1 MSKHIGI
8 YHIYLHFDRL
18 LTGQRGSHPSS
29 LPGLTFNNSED
40 FPRRSPS
47 CLPVFNMDTKD
58 VEAYQA
64 AKTVSD
70 GASITQVS
78 DAHVGRDALA
88 DVVPPHDSYEGKHRF
103 DPTATWT
110 EAEERRVV
118 RKCDT
123 YLLSW
128 LCVMFFALQLDRGNL
143 GNATAD
149 NLLDDLGLTTDD
161 YNNGST
167 IQLLGFLSAEFPV
180 QVLTK
185 RYGFKYILPTM
196 MMCWG
201 TVSWGQ
207 SWMTNRTGFYITRAL
222 IGICEGGF
230 IPGTVLFATYFYK
243 SKELAIR
250 LAAFWSTLSEST

>member
-1 MSKHIGI
+1 MVQPEQQSA
-8 YHIYLHFDRL
+8 
-18 LTGQRGSHPSS
+18 T
-29 LPGLTFNNSED
+29 TTTTT
-40 FPRRSPS
+40 
-47 CLPVFNMDTKD
+47 MDAKD
-58 VEAYQA
+58 VEGYPS
-64 AKTVSD
+64 KTVSD
-70 GASITQVS
+70 GGSITQVS

-103 DPTATWT
+103 DPSATWT
-110 EAEERRVV
+110 AAEERRVV
-118 RKCDT
+118 RKCDM

-180 QVLTK
+180 QMLTK

-207 SWMTNRTGFYITRAL
+207 SWMTNRTGFYVTRAL
-222 IGICEGGF
+222 IGVCEGGF
-230 IPGTVLFATYFYK
+230 IPGTILFATYFYK

-250 LAAFWSTLSEST
+250 LAAFWSTLSQFDSSARAPPFQVSSGRLT